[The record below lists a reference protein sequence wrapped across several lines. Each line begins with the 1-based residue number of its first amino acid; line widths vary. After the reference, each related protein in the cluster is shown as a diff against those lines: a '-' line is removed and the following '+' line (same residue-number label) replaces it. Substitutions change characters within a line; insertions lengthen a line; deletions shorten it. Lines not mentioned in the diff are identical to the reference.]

1 MQIFFLS
8 KRGVKLL
15 AVYAAALILLLG
27 GAGLFLPN
35 AGSEN
40 NTEPVLA
47 SPYRSGSEDSQN
59 ISLAINV
66 DWGEEYL
73 PDILAVLEENDISA
87 TFFLTGRWCDNNA
100 ALAKDIAE
108 AGHELGNH
116 GYSHS
121 SPNASSI
128 QEIVDEITR
137 TEESIQN
144 ATGIKTHLFAPPSG
158 EEEDHVIQA
167 ASEAGYET
175 ILWSVD
181 TIDWQGPDEA
191 TILQRVRD
199 KIHGGAIIL
208 AHPTAATLEA
218 LPEMIEEL
226 EADGYTFVT
235 VSENLGL

>member
-1 MQIFFLS
+1 MNDANFFLS

-15 AVYAAALILLLG
+15 AVYAAALILLL
-27 GAGLFLPN
+27 AGRDFFFPMQAVKTIRNPSWRL
-35 AGSEN
+35 
-40 NTEPVLA
+40 
-47 SPYRSGSEDSQN
+47 PYRSGSEDSQN

-167 ASEAGYET
+167 ASEADMRPFFGAWT
-175 ILWSVD
+175 PS
-181 TIDWQGPDEA
+181 TG
-191 TILQRVRD
+191 RVRMRQPSCSGYGI
-199 KIHGGAIIL
+199 KSMGRNHFGPSHRSYPGS
-208 AHPTAATLEA
+208 TA
-218 LPEMIEEL
+218 
-226 EADGYTFVT
+226 
-235 VSENLGL
+235 